1 MKRIGFVSNNIKNKY
16 ITQQLANNKPVIII
30 PISVISTLSD
40 SSKIDF
46 MCLSILNTVSL
57 VVPI

>member
-1 MKRIGFVSNNIKNKY
+1 MKRIGSVSNNIKNKY
-16 ITQQLANNKPVIII
+16 IIQQKANSPPDIII

-40 SSKIDF
+40 SFKIDF